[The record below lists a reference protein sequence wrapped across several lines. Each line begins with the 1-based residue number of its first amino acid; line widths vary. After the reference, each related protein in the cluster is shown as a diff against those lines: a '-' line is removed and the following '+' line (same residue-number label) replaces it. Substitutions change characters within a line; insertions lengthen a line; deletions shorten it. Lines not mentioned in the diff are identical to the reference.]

1 MILAAIPAVILIL
14 VVLLDVFE
22 VIVLPRRIGRRWRLA
37 RVLFRSSWRVW
48 VAAFGRI
55 RNGEQRETMLSFFGP
70 LSLIMLLVTWAL
82 LLVVAFAVLQ
92 WSLGSSLLVTTGH
105 ISFWTDLYLSGTTF
119 FTLGLGDVVPRT
131 GASRIVAVAEA
142 GLGFGFLALVI
153 GYLPIFY
160 QSFSRREVNISLLDA
175 RAGSPPTAGALLRR
189 YGDEGSGGLASFLS
203 DFERWSADLLESHL
217 SYPALGLFRS
227 QHERQSWVAALT
239 SILDL
244 SAFLVACGKPVEEEA
259 AQLTFAIAR
268 HAAVDLAQVYIFA
281 AHPPQ
286 IERLSDA
293 DFDRLWEMAA
303 WRATDVSKRERS
315 RYQLTALRATYEPF
329 VAAIADYLLMPLPPW
344 LPAPGAVADWETSP
358 TEPTAAGIADPIAP
372 AHRRS

>member
-1 MILAAIPAVILIL
+1 M
-14 VVLLDVFE
+14 
-22 VIVLPRRIGRRWRLA
+22 
-37 RVLFRSSWRVW
+37 
-48 VAAFGRI
+48 
-55 RNGEQRETMLSFFGP
+55 
-70 LSLIMLLVTWAL
+70 
-82 LLVVAFAVLQ
+82 
-92 WSLGSSLLVTTGH
+92 TTGH

-281 AHPPQ
+281 THPPQ
-286 IERLSDA
+286 TERLSDA

-303 WRATDVSKRERS
+303 WRATDISKRERS
-315 RYQLTALRATYEPF
+315 RKQLTALRATYEPYVQALSSF
-329 VAAIADYLLMPLPPW
+329 LIMPLPAWVPPEGVRDTW
-344 LPAPGAVADWETSP
+344 HTMA
-358 TEPTAAGIADPIAP
+358 
-372 AHRRS
+372 